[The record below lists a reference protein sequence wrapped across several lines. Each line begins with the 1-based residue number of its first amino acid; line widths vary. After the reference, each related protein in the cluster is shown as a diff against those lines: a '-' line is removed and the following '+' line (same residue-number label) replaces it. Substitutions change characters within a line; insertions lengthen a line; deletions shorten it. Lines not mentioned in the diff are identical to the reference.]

1 VTVLARPPDGRV
13 TTARVV
19 TVVCPGSCAGVT
31 RSLRSSGSAMV
42 TGLVSSIDRGDT
54 MAVVTGC
61 GQVLL
66 WPVAMV
72 VTELGA
78 GVDGQVT
85 IRPGW

>member
-1 VTVLARPPDGRV
+1 MVTVLARPPDGRV

-19 TVVCPGSCAGVT
+19 TVVCPPGGDLRPGECRGVT
-31 RSLRSSGSAMV
+31 MMV
-42 TGLVSSIDRGDT
+42 TGFVSSIDRGDT

-78 GVDGQVT
+78 GIDGQVT